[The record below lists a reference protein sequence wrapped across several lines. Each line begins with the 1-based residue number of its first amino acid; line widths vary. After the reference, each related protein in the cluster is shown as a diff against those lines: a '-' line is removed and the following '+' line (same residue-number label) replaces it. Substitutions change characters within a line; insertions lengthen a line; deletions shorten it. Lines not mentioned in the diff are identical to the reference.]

1 MFDFIAEILAVV
13 IRPIYSIVQNYGW
26 TIIIFTVL
34 IKLLTLPFTIKS
46 QKSMAKMQQVQPLI
60 AEVQKKYANNKEKQ
74 QQEMMKIYEKYQ
86 ISPTGGCLPLLFQM
100 IVLMGFIQIVYKP
113 VTFILG
119 ISKSAIT
126 EAATALGIKSAEIVS
141 NQLNIFNYPELVEK
155 LGINQN
161 ALNFDFLGVDLTKVL
176 SKNMGDIVCWILPV
190 IALALTIL
198 STVISQRQAV
208 SKQNPNA
215 KNDPQAAQ
223 TQAMSKSMY
232 IMMPVMTIWITYS
245 WPLGCALY
253 WIISTLTQILQQIF
267 VQKFIVDKMPPIELK
282 PDKKKKPRAKIEE
295 ADIID
300 ESEETPEISE
310 PSKKRLPADSKRAA
324 MLREIEAD
332 FASKKNAEK
341 EPQKKNQKPK
351 AKPEAS
357 EEAQEEKPA
366 ELKDVVKRIKN
377 ENN

>member
-113 VTFILG
+113 VTFILN
-119 ISKSAIT
+119 IPKSVIE
-126 EAATALGIKSAEIVS
+126 EAAKAVSLTKDQITAIAS
-141 NQLNIFNYPELVEK
+141 NQLNIFKYQNLLDK
-155 LGINQN
+155 LEISQDS
-161 ALNFDFLGVDLTKVL
+161 LNFDFLGIDLTKVL
-176 SKNMGDIVCWILPV
+176 SGNMTDIICWILPV

-232 IMMPVMTIWITYS
+232 IMMPIMTIWITYS

-295 ADIID
+295 ADFTD
-300 ESEETPEISE
+300 ESEEKPEISE
-310 PSKKRLPADSKRAA
+310 SSKKRLPADSKRAA
-324 MLREIEAD
+324 MLREIEED
-332 FASKKNAEK
+332 FAPKKNAEK

-357 EEAQEEKPA
+357 EEKPA

>member
-126 EAATALGIKSAEIVS
+126 EAATSLGIKSAEIVS
-141 NQLNIFNYPELVEK
+141 NQLNIFNYPDLVEK

-161 ALNFDFLGVDLTKVL
+161 ALNFDFLGIDLTKVL
-176 SKNMGDIVCWILPV
+176 SKNMGDVICWILPV

-282 PDKKKKPRAKIEE
+282 PEKKKKPRARIEE
-295 ADIID
+295 ADVSE
-300 ESEETPEISE
+300 ESEETPEISA
-310 PSKKRLPADSKRAA
+310 PSGKKVPADSKRAA
-324 MLREIEAD
+324 MLREIEED
-332 FASKKNAEK
+332 FSSKKTVEK

-351 AKPEAS
+351 AQPVVSK
-357 EEAQEEKPA
+357 EAQEEKPA

>member
-324 MLREIEAD
+324 MLREIEED
-332 FASKKNAEK
+332 FASKKTGEK

-351 AKPEAS
+351 AKSEAS
-357 EEAQEEKPA
+357 KEAQEEKPA

>member
-86 ISPTGGCLPLLFQM
+86 ISPTGGCLPLIFQM

-126 EAATALGIKSAEIVS
+126 EAATSLGIKSAEIVS
-141 NQLNIFNYPELVEK
+141 NQLNIFNYPDLVEK

-161 ALNFDFLGVDLTKVL
+161 ALNFDFLGIDLTKVL
-176 SKNMGDIVCWILPV
+176 SKNMGDVICWILPV

-282 PDKKKKPRAKIEE
+282 PEKKKKPRARIEE
-295 ADIID
+295 ADVSE

-310 PSKKRLPADSKRAA
+310 NSQKKVPADSKRAA
-324 MLREIEAD
+324 MLREIEED
-332 FASKKNAEK
+332 FASKKTGEK

-351 AKPEAS
+351 AKPTVS
-357 EEAQEEKPA
+357 EKAQEEKPS
-366 ELKDVVKRIKN
+366 ELKDVVKKIKN

>member
-113 VTFILG
+113 VTFILN
-119 ISKSAIT
+119 IPKSVIE
-126 EAATALGIKSAEIVS
+126 EAAKAVSLTKDQITAIAS
-141 NQLNIFNYPELVEK
+141 NQLNIFKYQNLLDK
-155 LGINQN
+155 LEISQDS
-161 ALNFDFLGVDLTKVL
+161 LNFDFLGIDLTKVL
-176 SKNMGDIVCWILPV
+176 SGNMTDIICWILPV

-245 WPLGCALY
+245 WPLG
-253 WIISTLTQILQQIF
+253 IS
-267 VQKFIVDKMPPIELK
+267 
-282 PDKKKKPRAKIEE
+282 
-295 ADIID
+295 
-300 ESEETPEISE
+300 
-310 PSKKRLPADSKRAA
+310 
-324 MLREIEAD
+324 
-332 FASKKNAEK
+332 
-341 EPQKKNQKPK
+341 
-351 AKPEAS
+351 
-357 EEAQEEKPA
+357 
-366 ELKDVVKRIKN
+366 
-377 ENN
+377 

>member
-86 ISPTGGCLPLLFQM
+86 ISPTGGCLPLIFQM

-119 ISKSAIT
+119 ISKSAVT

-141 NQLNIFNYPELVEK
+141 NQLNIFNYPDLVEK

-161 ALNFDFLGVDLTKVL
+161 ALNFDFLGIDLTKVL
-176 SKNMGDIVCWILPV
+176 SKNMGDVICWILPV

-282 PDKKKKPRAKIEE
+282 PEKKKKPRARIEE

-310 PSKKRLPADSKRAA
+310 TSQKKVPADSKRAA
-324 MLREIEAD
+324 MLREIEED
-332 FASKKNAEK
+332 FASKKTGEK

-351 AKPEAS
+351 AKPTVS
-357 EEAQEEKPA
+357 EKAQEEKPS
-366 ELKDVVKRIKN
+366 ELKDVVKKIKN